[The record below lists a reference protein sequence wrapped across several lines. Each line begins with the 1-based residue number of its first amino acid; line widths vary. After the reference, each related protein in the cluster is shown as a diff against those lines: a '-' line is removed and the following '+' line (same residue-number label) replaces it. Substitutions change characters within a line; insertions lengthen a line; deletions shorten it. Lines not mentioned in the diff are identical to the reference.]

1 MSASSSGRPVGAAC
15 WRLPLSRGSYDAS
28 AGENRCKRLTSTYL
42 PITSA
47 PHSVTSSDGGDVMQ
61 RVFDRPK
68 VVYVA
73 LVVAIVAFFALSAVG
88 NSGTDAQNKASGV
101 TWIGNIGW
109 AMFLISILAT
119 ILYTVALVVRTL
131 VRRR

>member
-1 MSASSSGRPVGAAC
+1 M
-15 WRLPLSRGSYDAS
+15 
-28 AGENRCKRLTSTYL
+28 E
-42 PITSA
+42 
-47 PHSVTSSDGGDVMQ
+47 
-61 RVFDRPK
+61 RVFARPK
-68 VVYVA
+68 VVYVG

-119 ILYTVALVVRTL
+119 ILYTVALVVRAI
-131 VRRR
+131 VRRRRGAAA